1 MTGNQLHNPGGREK
15 PMHKFKFRPLVIAI
29 LGLSLLASACGGS
42 NAPAPAAR
50 GTVIVAGFNF
60 NESTILADIYGKAL
74 EAKGYTVTFKT
85 KLGNRQIVEPALGS
99 AQIDFYPGYA
109 ASELEFLNKG
119 KGEATG
125 DAQATTDKLNTY
137 LSALSNGGAKALK
150 PSPAFDGN
158 AFAVTKATADKYHLT
173 KLSDL
178 TPIAGQLTLGGPPE
192 CPSNAFCIPGLDR
205 VYGIKFKAFKA
216 LDADGP
222 ITRTALSGGQ
232 VEVGEVFSSDGD
244 LGVRGYVVLQDDKH
258 LIAADNVVPVIRN
271 KVLNSEITTLFNDI
285 SAALNTTD
293 LQGMNK
299 SADVDKQDPDVLA
312 STWLKTH
319 NFTK

>member
-1 MTGNQLHNPGGREK
+1 MQN
-15 PMHKFKFRPLVIAI
+15 FKFRPLAIAI
-29 LGLSLLASACGGS
+29 LAISLVASACGGS
-42 NAPAPAAR
+42 TPTPASTPR
-50 GTVIVAGFNF
+50 GTVVVGGFNF

-74 EAKGYTVTFKT
+74 EAKGYTVTYKT
-85 KLGNRQIVEPALGS
+85 KLGNREIVEPALASGN
-99 AQIDFYPGYA
+99 IDFYPGYA
-109 ASELEFLNKG
+109 ATDLEFINKG

-137 LSALSNGGAKALK
+137 LSAISAKALT
-150 PSPAFDGN
+150 PSPAIDAN
-158 AFAVTKATADKYHLT
+158 AFAMTKANATKYNVT

-178 TPIAGQLTLGGPPE
+178 APVASQLTLGGPPE
-192 CPSNAFCIPGLDR
+192 CPTRPFCAVGLSKT
-205 VYGIKFKAFKA
+205 YGATFKAFKA

-222 ITRTALSGGQ
+222 LTRAALTGGQ
-232 VEVGEVFSSDGD
+232 IDVGLVFSSDGD
-244 LGVRGYVVLQDDKH
+244 LDSRGYVVLQDDKH
-258 LIAADNVVPVIRN
+258 LENADNLVPIVRT
-271 KVLNSEITTLFNDI
+271 KVLNSEITTLFNSI

-293 LQGMNK
+293 LRAMNK

>member
-1 MTGNQLHNPGGREK
+1 
-15 PMHKFKFRPLVIAI
+15 MHKLNFRPLAMAI
-29 LGLSLLASACGGS
+29 VGLSLLASACGGS
-42 NAPAPAAR
+42 TPTPSTTTR

-74 EAKGYTVTFKT
+74 EAKGYTVTYKT
-85 KLGNRQIVEPALGS
+85 KLGNRQIVEPALES

-109 ASELEFLNKG
+109 ASDLEFINKS

-137 LSALSNGGAKALK
+137 LGAIPNGAAKALK

-158 AFAVTKATADKYHLT
+158 AFAVTKATADKYHLV

-178 TPIAGQLTLGGPPE
+178 TAVAGQLTLGAPPE
-192 CPSNAFCIPGLDR
+192 CPTNAFCQPGLEK

-222 ITRTALSGGQ
+222 ITRAAITGGQ
-232 VEVGEVFSSDGD
+232 VDVGEVFSADGD
-244 LGVRGYVVLQDDKH
+244 LGVKGYVVLQDDKH
-258 LIAADNVVPVIRN
+258 LIAADNVVPIIRN
-271 KVLNSEITTLFNDI
+271 KVLNSEITTLFDSI

-293 LQGMNK
+293 LQAMNK
-299 SADVDKQDPDVLA
+299 SADVDKMDPDVLA
-312 STWLKTH
+312 GTWLKQH
-319 NFTK
+319 SFTK